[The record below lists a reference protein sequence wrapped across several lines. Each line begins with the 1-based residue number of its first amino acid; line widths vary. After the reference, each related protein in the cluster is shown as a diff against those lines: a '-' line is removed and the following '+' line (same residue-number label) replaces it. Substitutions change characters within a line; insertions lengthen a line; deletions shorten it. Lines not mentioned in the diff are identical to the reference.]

1 MQKMD
6 TKLKT
11 GGLTLA
17 PELRLRPA
25 QWADLDAVAKLMYE
39 AWEEDGDTTMAA
51 TPEDLMLRWQ
61 KPGFDLERDTFVVET
76 LHGPLAGYDQF
87 DNDYRHAILEA
98 EGYVHPRFKGRGIGM
113 ALLRAVEQ
121 RAQEEISLAEP
132 DVRISLRSPINNRD
146 QAAHEL
152 HIKEGYIPLRYY
164 WRMEINLTAPPASPN
179 FPEGIELR
187 PFVKDEHARAVL
199 DAQNESFRDHWGNHA
214 ETYEQWAPRKFG
226 RREFDPSL
234 WMIAWEGPSGEI
246 AGFSQNSYRGGIGW
260 IGTLGVRRPWRKR
273 GLGEALLLHSFAEFY
288 KRGTTTIGLGVDAQN
303 PTGATRLY
311 QKIGMHAVSEFVVYE
326 KELRAGREIDEE

>member
-1 MQKMD
+1 MD
-6 TKLKT
+6 TKLKIVERV
-11 GGLTLA
+11 LA
-17 PELRLRPA
+17 PDLRLRPA
-25 QWADLDAVAKLMYE
+25 QWADLEAVGQLMYE
-39 AWEEDGDTTMAA
+39 AWEADGDTTMAA
-51 TPEDLMLRWQ
+51 TPEELMSRWQ
-61 KPGFDLERDTFVVET
+61 KPGFDLEHDTFVVET
-76 LHGPLAGYDQF
+76 QEGSIVGFDQF
-87 DNDYRHAILEA
+87 DNRYRHAILEA
-98 EGYVHPRFKGRGIGM
+98 EGYVHPRFKGRGIGT
-113 ALLRAVEQ
+113 ALVRAAEK
-121 RAQEEISLAEP
+121 RAYEEMSLAER

-152 HIKEGYIPLRYY
+152 HKEEGYLPLRYY
-164 WRMEINLTAPPASPN
+164 WRMEIDLNVPPAPAN

-226 RREFDPSL
+226 RKEFDPTL
-234 WMIAWEGPSGEI
+234 WMIAWDERSAQI
-246 AGFSQNSYRGGIGW
+246 AGFSQNRYRGGIGW

-311 QKIGMHAVSEFVVYE
+311 QKAGMHAVSEFVVYE